1 MNDCKKEI
9 SANPLLGMKLLAREA
24 LGNKTRQVFSVLK
37 AHYTQY
43 GFVIKDDK
51 QEASMLQHWAK
62 ALLVGKVNEEMLR
75 IGLEKAKAY
84 SIEDSFCKWPSIGNF
99 ISWCHGIPSPEAAYF
114 ETIRYCHDLTE
125 WNPTHAIVALAGR
138 HTGFNDI
145 RNSENQKHYKTE
157 YIRVYCEL
165 LVRVLGGE
173 AFTYQKLEK
182 PIAIT
187 KKDLT
192 SEDIARNK
200 AQLSKLVAMVA
211 AEEKQKSTEVPV
223 MTKEQVDEK
232 KEKIRAQ
239 ANEWLAKRGGK

>member
-1 MNDCKKEI
+1 MTDQRKEL
-9 SANPLLGMKLLAREA
+9 SVNSLRDMDPTTREA

-37 AHYTQY
+37 SHYTQY

-62 ALLVGKVNEEMLR
+62 ALLVGKVDEEMLR
-75 IGLEKAKAY
+75 IGLEKAKAH

-125 WNPTHAIVALAGR
+125 WNPTHPIVALAGR

-145 RNSENQKHYKTE
+145 RNS
-157 YIRVYCEL
+157 
-165 LVRVLGGE
+165 E

-211 AEEKQKSTEVPV
+211 AEEKQKSPEVPV

-239 ANEWLAKRGGK
+239 ANEWLASRGGK